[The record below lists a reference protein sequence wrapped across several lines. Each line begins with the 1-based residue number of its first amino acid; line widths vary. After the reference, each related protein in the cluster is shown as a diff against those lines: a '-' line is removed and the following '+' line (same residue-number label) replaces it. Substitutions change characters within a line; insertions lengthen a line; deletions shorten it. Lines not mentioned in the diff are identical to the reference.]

1 MSDRLF
7 DEKPFRI
14 NDWKM
19 DYNGTRPHSSL
30 GNLTPSA
37 FAAQLNQTRKV
48 ARSPDQKRGELQPHH
63 ELTFTTDQTDR
74 AGQGLFGG
82 VVDRAVG
89 VSGRTVRSAGG

>member
-19 DYNGTRPHSSL
+19 NYNGTRPHSSL
-30 GNLTPSA
+30 GNLTPSD

-48 ARSPDQKRGELQPHH
+48 A
-63 ELTFTTDQTDR
+63 
-74 AGQGLFGG
+74 
-82 VVDRAVG
+82 
-89 VSGRTVRSAGG
+89 